1 MRFVESPNWN
11 IFWMSHVLSQI
22 LLILIEMIIHKIM
35 LQKDSM
41 ELSKDI
47 GNKRLGLEMSVLREK
62 NEIMQQISRPDSSSL
77 FQK

>member
-11 IFWMSHVLSQI
+11 IFWMSRVLSQI

-62 NEIMQQISRPDSSSL
+62 KWNNATNFAPW
-77 FQK
+77 